1 MALPQNQGS
10 SMNILS
16 AGRRTRQRY
25 LGDRGLIALISLL
38 SAFVP
43 LSTDLYLPA
52 LPGMADYFGVSSD
65 LANLTLV
72 MFFLS
77 FGAGTL
83 LWGPLSD
90 RYGRRPMLLIG
101 LSIYS
106 AASLG
111 CALSV
116 DIYQLIAFRI
126 LEAIGGSSGFAV
138 ATAMIKDVY
147 DVSSRE
153 PILAVVQ
160 TMVLISP
167 VSAPVIG
174 AILLRFTT
182 WRGLFGALAFIGLL
196 ALAGSIA
203 LQETLHDRNEGS
215 LIHALGRLYVVAR
228 NPAFASL
235 LALFSLPA
243 ISAMAFI
250 ASSSYIYIRG
260 FGLSELAYSYFF
272 AFNAIG
278 MISAPTIYLKLSRR
292 MSRRSFV
299 TICFGVMILSGM
311 LIVILGTRSPWLFA
325 AALLPATIAAGA
337 VRTPGTNLM
346 LEQQR
351 EDTGSAAALMSC
363 AGITAGSIGMS
374 LISMNRG
381 NMIPV
386 LGMMYVLIGMICAT
400 LWLYISQRPYV
411 TRIPDRCAAG
421 AAAG

>member
-1 MALPQNQGS
+1 M
-10 SMNILS
+10 
-16 AGRRTRQRY
+16 
-25 LGDRGLIALISLL
+25 LISLL

-52 LPGMADYFGVSSD
+52 LPGMADYFGVSAD
-65 LANLTLV
+65 LANLTLI

-90 RYGRRPMLLIG
+90 RYGRRPVLLAG
-101 LSIYS
+101 MSLYS

-111 CALSV
+111 CASST

-126 LEAIGGSSGFAV
+126 LEAIGGSSGFAA

-147 DVSSRE
+147 DVRSRE
-153 PILAVVQ
+153 PILAAVQ

-174 AILLRFTT
+174 AILLRFTS
-182 WRGLFGALAFIGLL
+182 WRGLFEALAFIGLV

-203 LQETLHDRNEGS
+203 LQETLNYRCSGS
-215 LIHALGRLYVVAR
+215 LFRALGRLYVVAA

-235 LALFSLPA
+235 LLLFSLPG

-260 FGLSELAYSYFF
+260 FGLGELEYSYCF
-272 AFNAIG
+272 AFNALG

-299 TICFGVMILSGM
+299 TMCFCVMILSGA
-311 LIVILGTRSPWLFA
+311 LIVSLGTRSPWIFA
-325 AALLPATIAAGA
+325 AVLLPSTIAAGA

-363 AGITAGSIGMS
+363 FGIIAGSIGMM
-374 LISMNRG
+374 LISVNRG

-386 LGMMYVLIGMICAT
+386 LGMMYMLIGTLCAA
-400 LWLYISQRPYV
+400 LWLYISQKPYV
-411 TRIPDRCAAG
+411 MRVPDRYA
-421 AAAG
+421 AAAGG

>member
-1 MALPQNQGS
+1 
-10 SMNILS
+10 MNIAS
-16 AGRRTRQRY
+16 ARRQTRQRY

-52 LPGMADYFGVSSD
+52 LPGMADYFGVSPD

-83 LWGPLSD
+83 IWGPLSD

-101 LSIYS
+101 LSLYS

-111 CALSV
+111 CALST

-147 DVSSRE
+147 DVRSRE

-167 VSAPVIG
+167 VSAPVLG
-174 AILLRFTT
+174 AILLRFTS

-196 ALAGSIA
+196 ALAGSAA
-203 LQETLHDRNEGS
+203 LQETLERRYSGPLS
-215 LIHALGRLYVVAR
+215 HALGRLYVVAR

-235 LALFSLPA
+235 LVLFSLPS

-260 FGLSELAYSYFF
+260 FGLNELAYSYFF

-278 MISAPTIYLKLSRR
+278 MISSPTIYLRLSRR
-292 MSRRSFV
+292 MSRKSFV
-299 TICFGVMILSGM
+299 TMCFGVMILSGM
-311 LIVILGTRSPWLFA
+311 LIVIMGTQSPWLFA
-325 AALLPATIAAGA
+325 AVLLPATIAAGA

-363 AGITAGSIGMS
+363 SGITAGSIGMS
-374 LISMNRG
+374 LISLNRG

-386 LGMMYVLIGMICAT
+386 LGMMYVLIGILCAT
-400 LWLYISQRPYV
+400 LWLYISQKPYV
-411 TRIPDRCAAG
+411 TRVPDRYAVTSS
-421 AAAG
+421 

>member
-1 MALPQNQGS
+1 MADPQNQRSG
-10 SMNILS
+10 MNLTYS
-16 AGRRTRQRY
+16 GRTRQKY
-25 LGDRGLIALISLL
+25 LGNKGLIVLISLL

-52 LPGMADYFGVSSD
+52 LPGMADYFCVSSD
-65 LANLTLV
+65 LANLTLT

-101 LSIYS
+101 LSLYS
-106 AASLG
+106 IASLA
-111 CALSV
+111 CAFST
-116 DIYQLIAFRI
+116 DIHLLIAFRA
-126 LEAIGGSSGFAV
+126 LEGIGGSSGFAV

-147 DVSSRE
+147 DVRSRE

-174 AILLRFTT
+174 AILLKFTT
-182 WRGLFGALAFIGLL
+182 WRGLFEALAFIGLL

-203 LQETLHDRNEGS
+203 LQETLERRCSGS
-215 LIHALGRLYVVAR
+215 LLHSLGRLYVVAR

-235 LALFSLPA
+235 LLLFSLPSICA
-243 ISAMAFI
+243 LAFI

-260 FGLSELAYSYFF
+260 FGLSELEYSYFF

-278 MISAPTIYLKLSRR
+278 MISSPTIYLKLSRR
-292 MSRRSFV
+292 MCRRSFV
-299 TICFGVMILSGM
+299 TMCFGVMILSGT
-311 LIVILGTRSPWLFA
+311 LILILGTWSPWIFA
-325 AALLPATIAAGA
+325 VALLPSTIAAGA

-363 AGITAGSIGMS
+363 FGIIAGSIGMT
-374 LISMNRG
+374 LISMTRE
-381 NMIPV
+381 NMIPA
-386 LGMMYVLIGMICAT
+386 LGMMYMLIGTICAI
-400 LWLYISQRPYV
+400 LWHYISKKPYV
-411 TRIPDRCAAG
+411 SHVPDRYATATG
-421 AAAG
+421 S

>member
-1 MALPQNQGS
+1 
-10 SMNILS
+10 MNITS
-16 AGRRTRQRY
+16 ARGQTEQKY
-25 LGDRGLIALISLL
+25 LGERGLIVLISLL

-52 LPGMADYFGVSSD
+52 LPGMADYFGVSPD
-65 LANLTLV
+65 LANLTLI

-83 LWGPLSD
+83 IWGPLSD
-90 RYGRRPMLLIG
+90 RCGRRPILLVG
-101 LSIYS
+101 MALYS
-106 AASLG
+106 AASLA
-111 CALSV
+111 CASST

-138 ATAMIKDVY
+138 ATAMIKDIY
-147 DVSSRE
+147 DVRSRE

-174 AILLRFTT
+174 AILLRFTS
-182 WRGLFGALAFIGLL
+182 WRGLFGALAFIGLV
-196 ALAGSIA
+196 ALAGSVA
-203 LQETLHDRNEGS
+203 LQETLDRRSSGS
-215 LIHALGRLYVVAR
+215 LLHALGRLYVVAR
-228 NPAFASL
+228 NPAFTSL
-235 LALFSLPA
+235 LLLFSLPS

-250 ASSSYIYIRG
+250 ASSSYIYIKG
-260 FGLSELAYSYFF
+260 FGLSELEYSYFF

-299 TICFGVMILSGM
+299 TMCFGVMILSGT
-311 LIVILGTRSPWLFA
+311 LILILGNQSPWIFA
-325 AALLPATIAAGA
+325 AALLPSTIAAGA

-363 AGITAGSIGMS
+363 FGIMAGSIGMT

-386 LGMMYVLIGMICAT
+386 LGMLYMLIGTLCAT
-400 LWLYISQRPYV
+400 LWLYISQKTYV
-411 TRIPDRCAAG
+411 LRVPDRYTSATG
-421 AAAG
+421 G

>member
-1 MALPQNQGS
+1 
-10 SMNILS
+10 MNITS
-16 AGRRTRQRY
+16 ARRQNRQRY
-25 LGDRGLIALISLL
+25 LGDKGLIALISLL

-101 LSIYS
+101 LSLYS

-111 CALSV
+111 CAFSE

-126 LEAIGGSSGFAV
+126 LEAIGGSCGFAV

-147 DVSSRE
+147 DVRSRE

-174 AILLRFTT
+174 AILLRFTS
-182 WRGLFGALAFIGLL
+182 WRGLFVALALIGLV

-203 LQETLHDRNEGS
+203 LQETLERRYSGPLS
-215 LIHALGRLYVVAR
+215 HALGRLYVVAR
-228 NPAFASL
+228 NPAFSSL
-235 LALFSLPA
+235 LLLFSLPG

-278 MISAPTIYLKLSRR
+278 MIFSPSIYLKLSRR

-299 TICFGVMILSGM
+299 TMCFGMMILSGM
-311 LIVILGTRSPWLFA
+311 LIVILGSQSPWMFA
-325 AALLPATIAAGA
+325 AVLLPATIAAGA

-363 AGITAGSIGMS
+363 FGIIAGSIGMS
-374 LISMNRG
+374 LISLNRG

-386 LGMMYVLIGMICAT
+386 LGMMYVLIGIVCAT
-400 LWLYISQRPYV
+400 LWLYISQKPYV
-411 TRIPDRCAAG
+411 TRVPDRCAAVTVG
-421 AAAG
+421 

>member
-1 MALPQNQGS
+1 
-10 SMNILS
+10 MNIAS
-16 AGRRTRQRY
+16 ARRQTRQRY
-25 LGDRGLIALISLL
+25 LGDKGLIALISLL

-52 LPGMADYFGVSSD
+52 LPGMADYFGVSPD

-83 LWGPLSD
+83 IWGPLSD

-101 LSIYS
+101 ISLYS
-106 AASLG
+106 AASIG
-111 CALSV
+111 CALST
-116 DIYQLIAFRI
+116 DIYQMIAFRI

-138 ATAMIKDVY
+138 ATAIIKDVY
-147 DVSSRE
+147 DVRSRE

-174 AILLRFTT
+174 AILLRFTS
-182 WRGLFGALAFIGLL
+182 WRGLFGALAFIGLM
-196 ALAGSIA
+196 ALAGSAA
-203 LQETLHDRNEGS
+203 LQETLERRYSGPLS
-215 LIHALGRLYVVAR
+215 HALGRLYVVAR

-235 LALFSLPA
+235 LVLFSLPS

-260 FGLSELAYSYFF
+260 FGLNELAYSYFF

-278 MISAPTIYLKLSRR
+278 MISSPTIYLRLSRR

-299 TICFGVMILSGM
+299 TMCFGVMILSGM
-311 LIVILGTRSPWLFA
+311 LIVILGTRSPWMFA
-325 AALLPATIAAGA
+325 AVLLPATIASGA

-363 AGITAGSIGMS
+363 SGITAGSIGMS
-374 LISMNRG
+374 LISLNRG

-386 LGMMYVLIGMICAT
+386 LGMMYVLIGILCAT
-400 LWLYISQRPYV
+400 LWLYISQKPYV
-411 TRIPDRCAAG
+411 TRVPDRYAVTSG
-421 AAAG
+421 

>member
-1 MALPQNQGS
+1 M
-10 SMNILS
+10 
-16 AGRRTRQRY
+16 
-25 LGDRGLIALISLL
+25 LISLL

-52 LPGMADYFGVSSD
+52 LPGMADYFGVSSEI
-65 LANLTLV
+65 ANLTLT

-83 LWGPLSD
+83 IWGPLSD

-101 LSIYS
+101 LSLYS
-106 AASLG
+106 IASLG
-111 CALSV
+111 CAFSG
-116 DIYQLIAFRI
+116 DIYQLIAFRV

-147 DVSSRE
+147 DVRSRE

-174 AILLRFTT
+174 AVLLKFTS

-203 LQETLHDRNEGS
+203 LQETLERRCSGS
-215 LIHALGRLYVVAR
+215 LFNALRRLCVVIR

-235 LALFSLPA
+235 LVLFSMPG

-250 ASSSYIYIRG
+250 ASSSYIYIKG
-260 FGLSELAYSYFF
+260 FGLSELMYSYFF

-278 MISAPTIYLKLSRR
+278 MISSPTIYLRLSRR

-299 TICFGVMILSGM
+299 AVCFCVMILSGM
-311 LIVILGTRSPWLFA
+311 LIILLGTRSPWMFA
-325 AALLPATIAAGA
+325 ATLLPSTIAAGA

-363 AGITAGSIGMS
+363 SGIIAGSIGMTF
-374 LISMNRG
+374 ISMNRG
-381 NMIPV
+381 NMIPI
-386 LGMMYVLIGMICAT
+386 LGMMYLLIGVLCT
-400 LWLYISQRPYV
+400 VGWLYISQKPYV
-411 TRIPDRCAAG
+411 MRVPDRFAATG
-421 AAAG
+421 G